1 MLENSFCHIPG
12 IGEKTEQ
19 WLWRSGLL
27 SWGDVWNPFACR
39 ELPSA
44 KRASLCEH
52 IGESQW
58 RLAEGDSRFFA
69 QRLPPHLHWRLFREF
84 RDATA
89 YVDIET
95 TGMGGDQDCITTIA
109 LYDGNNVRCYI
120 HGENLL
126 DFRDDIEAYR
136 LLVTFNGKTFD
147 VPFLRRYLG
156 MAMDMPHID
165 LRYLLRTLGYR
176 GGLKACEKQMGLDRG
191 DLEGIDGYCA
201 VLLWHEYVNHHDE
214 RALETLL
221 AYNIEDVLNLETLM
235 VRAYNLKV
243 AETPFAHTLELPE
256 GDRPAIPYAPD
267 REMIEKLRWRLYQQ
281 W

>member
-1 MLENSFCHIPG
+1 
-12 IGEKTEQ
+12 
-19 WLWRSGLL
+19 
-27 SWGDVWNPFACR
+27 
-39 ELPSA
+39 
-44 KRASLCEH
+44 
-52 IGESQW
+52 
-58 RLAEGDSRFFA
+58 
-69 QRLPPHLHWRLFREF
+69 
-84 RDATA
+84 
-89 YVDIET
+89 
-95 TGMGGDQDCITTIA
+95 MGGDQDCITTIA

-201 VLLWHEYVNHHDE
+201 VLLWHEYVNHDDE

-243 AETPFAHTLELPE
+243 AETPFAHTLQLPE